1 MTDIEKLS
9 WNETLLA
16 LEEQSALMDVIH
28 DRYPGK
34 ENRVLRDKLCQPHR
48 EICVRIHYRRIELV
62 IQRNFS

>member
-9 WNETLLA
+9 WSETLLA
-16 LEEQSALMDVIH
+16 LAEQSALMDVIH
-28 DRYPGK
+28 DLYPGK
-34 ENRVLRDKLCQPHR
+34 ENRVLRDKLCQPYR

>member
-1 MTDIEKLS
+1 MIDIETMS
-9 WNETLLA
+9 WSETLLA
-16 LEEQSALMDVIH
+16 LAEQSAFMDAIH